1 MSLCFTGSAA
11 PGGTVN
17 GWADWFSDTTTMRSG
32 YSGLQSFRD
41 PFLLQASE
49 MSDPIKDN
57 KLVELS
63 YKITDAKSGQV
74 LSAVE
79 FPIAYVH
86 GHNDILAPQVLEELE
101 GKSVGDI
108 IEVPIDCNTIF
119 GPRDET
125 LVFTDLI
132 SNVPEEYREIGTTIT
147 MENDK
152 GEAKNFIVT
161 RMDDETLTVDG
172 NNPMCGREVVFTLEI
187 LSVRDASD
195 EEIEGGGK
203 DNDGVSLDEALMTQG
218 LKAHSIN

>member
-1 MSLCFTGSAA
+1 
-11 PGGTVN
+11 
-17 GWADWFSDTTTMRSG
+17 
-32 YSGLQSFRD
+32 
-41 PFLLQASE
+41 
-49 MSDPIKDN
+49 MSDLIKDD

-101 GKSVGDI
+101 GKTVGDI
-108 IEVPIDCNTIF
+108 IEVPIDCNAIF
-119 GPRDET
+119 GPRDES

-132 SNVPEEYREIGTTIT
+132 KNVPEEYREIGTTIT
-147 MENDK
+147 MQNDK
-152 GEAKNFIVT
+152 GETKNFIVT
-161 RMDDETLTVDG
+161 RIDDETLTVDG

-187 LSVRDASD
+187 LTVRDASD
-195 EEIEGGGK
+195 TEIEAGGK
-203 DNDGVSLDEALMTQG
+203 DNDSVGLDEALMARG